1 MRRDPVLSFLA
12 GAAFGAGLMFLF
24 DPDRGRR
31 RRALARD
38 RMLSVSRHAGEDVGA
53 KARHLRNR
61 ARGLVA
67 SARSRMHPDPEDD
80 DVVAERVRTELSQ
93 VVSQPGAVVV
103 AVEHGAVTL
112 SGEATARERE
122 DLIAVTRSVRGVR
135 DLEDR
140 LETRESEPAPGN
152 QG

>member
-12 GAAFGAGLMFLF
+12 GAAIGAGLMFLL
-24 DPDRGRR
+24 DPDRGPR

-38 RMLSVSRHAGEDVGA
+38 RVASVGRQAGEDVGR

-67 SARSRMHPDPEDD
+67 GARSRMRADLEDD
-80 DVVAERVRTELSQ
+80 DVIAERVRAELGR
-93 VVSQPGAVVV
+93 VVAQPGAVVV
-103 AVEHGAVTL
+103 AVEDGVVTL
-112 SGEATARERE
+112 SGQVAGQERE
-122 DLIAVTRSVRGVR
+122 DLIAATRWVRGVR

-140 LETRESEPAPGN
+140 LET
-152 QG
+152 